1 MRQLPPARGL
11 QGFFRSTS
19 CNMCLSRVRS
29 ATNPFNRRFSSSS
42 CLSRLSSLTPIPA
55 YLFFPTIQSSFADPE
70 LPAHFQPFGPSFDL
84 FKRVDNPLLAV
95 SFPWHFLSFLREP
108 PTIRKLKFPPS
119 SFGIQGQKAIHRFVS
134 HTPLIA
140 DLHPQRV
147 EIDHRIAALQRPIL
161 PLDHRFQHR
170 IGHCADEVRSPP
182 PCSDRAQSPRFDSL
196 CSP

>member
-42 CLSRLSSLTPIPA
+42 CLSHLSSLTPIPA
-55 YLFFPTIQSSFADPE
+55 YPFFPTIQSSFADPE

-108 PTIRKLKFPPS
+108 PTIRKLKLLPS
-119 SFGIQGQKAIHRFVS
+119 SFRIQGHRRLFETAKDGILLLDADTGQIIDVNPFLIKLLGYS
-134 HTPLIA
+134 HEEFL
-140 DLHPQRV
+140 
-147 EIDHRIAALQRPIL
+147 
-161 PLDHRFQHR
+161 
-170 IGHCADEVRSPP
+170 GKK
-182 PCSDRAQSPRFDSL
+182 
-196 CSP
+196 

>member
-29 ATNPFNRRFSSSS
+29 ATNPFNRRFSSSR
-42 CLSRLSSLTPIPA
+42 CLSRLSSLTPIPCIP
-55 YLFFPTIQSSFADPE
+55 LLPTIQSSFADPE

-108 PTIRKLKFPPS
+108 PTIRKLKLLPS
-119 SFGIQGQKAIHRFVS
+119 SFRIQGQH
-134 HTPLIA
+134 
-140 DLHPQRV
+140 
-147 EIDHRIAALQRPIL
+147 
-161 PLDHRFQHR
+161 
-170 IGHCADEVRSPP
+170 EVPEEKRSPP
-182 PCSDRAQSPRFDSL
+182 ETRRPPARRRVRELVHDGEALNRLRIIARERVADPRPDIVAHHRVTFVAQLS
-196 CSP
+196 